1 MDWAEFNGWHDSAA
15 LILQRS
21 IKSRYREKE
30 KRDLDIDLLNKE
42 MVKLMNMRAPKLV
55 ENEKQ
60 NKELGKMATRLKEF
74 EEGLV
79 PGTASAAAAAP
90 SYVRNKPQSL
100 GDIAEEMDKRLSA
113 IEDTQKNEIADL
125 AAEVKRLKEML
136 ATR

>member
-21 IKSRYREKE
+21 IKSRHREKE
-30 KRDLDIDLLNKE
+30 KMDLDIDLLDKE
-42 MVKLMNMRAPKLV
+42 IVKLTNMRAPKRI
-55 ENEKQ
+55 ENENQ
-60 NKELGKMATRLKEF
+60 NKEHKKMVTRLKEF
-74 EEGLV
+74 EEGLA

-90 SYVRNKPQSL
+90 SYFRHEPQSL